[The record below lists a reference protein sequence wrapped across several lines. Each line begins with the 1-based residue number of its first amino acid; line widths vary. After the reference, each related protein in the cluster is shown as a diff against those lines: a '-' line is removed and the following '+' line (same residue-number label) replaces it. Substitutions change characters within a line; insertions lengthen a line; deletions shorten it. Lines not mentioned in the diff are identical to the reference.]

1 MLSKQNNAKITC
13 SEATH
18 SRRKGSKRYEDV
30 FFVAQIYQALL
41 VTPAIESVAVIYH
54 NVSSECIES
63 DLLEE
68 KNSVDMFIWSCDQ
81 EVFLWSLFI

>member
-1 MLSKQNNAKITC
+1 M
-13 SEATH
+13 
-18 SRRKGSKRYEDV
+18 
-30 FFVAQIYQALL
+30 AQIYQALL

-68 KNSVDMFIWSCDQ
+68 KNSVDMSIWSCDQ
-81 EVFLWSLFI
+81 EVFL